1 MNPRVLF
8 DVCWMFNFTLE
19 GGESVSTAADIMNDV
34 STKDICYRLRLRSRA
49 SVMRSQPHFRS
60 IRPICGRLL
69 GPGRMRVAVFTD

>member
-49 SVMRSQPHFRS
+49 SVMRS
-60 IRPICGRLL
+60 
-69 GPGRMRVAVFTD
+69 